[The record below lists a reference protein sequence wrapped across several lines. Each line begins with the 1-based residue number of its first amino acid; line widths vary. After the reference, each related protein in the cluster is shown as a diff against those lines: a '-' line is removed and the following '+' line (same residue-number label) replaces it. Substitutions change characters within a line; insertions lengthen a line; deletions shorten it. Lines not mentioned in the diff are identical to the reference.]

1 MDSKEVLV
9 KSIQDWVRLDN
20 EIRKLKKE
28 ESTRK
33 TEQKQISAKLMDIMR
48 NNDIDE
54 VDINNG
60 KLIYSKKNVKK
71 PITRKALMSILAKY
85 YNGDINK
92 ATEVNNYIID
102 NREEVVQES
111 IVRRIKEES

>member
-1 MDSKEVLV
+1 MESKEALV

-71 PITRKALMSILAKY
+71 PITRKTLMSILSKY

-111 IVRRIKEES
+111 IVRRIKEDS